1 MWSRAAL
8 LVSLLLAAGGR
19 AETAAYEFRLL
30 GTPVGR
36 VELQLEKG
44 KFTYR
49 SRQWF
54 NRGGRE
60 SLQGRSVTL
69 AASKAP
75 RPASLLLW
83 HRPGD
88 GCRKAKD
95 ELTGKVG
102 RLCAEA
108 QGTRGEFLG
117 QRWEATYAG
126 KPLRLETLRL
136 GDAEYVRLS
145 GDAAKAPAPPDLS
158 AEGFRVDGYEGR
170 PQVDPPVKLE
180 PFTPDRWSG
189 KQAKALAE
197 KVHAEGAGTSNA
209 CLEMARAFRAEANRD
224 RVRAEVVTGLLV
236 EGDRALPH
244 AWVRVVTE
252 SGPLELDPSSLEQ
265 VTPERYVT
273 LFRSADPAD
282 DAAGGKVFL
291 DLLAGRR
298 GVVRKQGQGR

>member
-1 MWSRAAL
+1 MSSRAAL
-8 LVSLLLAAGGR
+8 LVSLLFSAGVY
-19 AETAAYEFRLL
+19 AETAAFEFRLL

-60 SLQGRSVTL
+60 SLQGRAVTL
-69 AASKAP
+69 PATRAP
-75 RPASLLLW
+75 RPASLLFW
-83 HRPGD
+83 HKPGD
-88 GCRKAKD
+88 GCRKARD

-102 RLCAEA
+102 RLCAEL
-108 QGTRGEFLG
+108 QGTKGEFLG
-117 QRWEATYAG
+117 SPWEATYSG

-136 GDAEYVRLS
+136 GDAEYVRLA
-145 GDAAKAPAPPDLS
+145 DEEAKAPAPPDFS
-158 AEGFRVDGYEGR
+158 GEGFRVDGYEGR

-180 PFTPDRWSG
+180 PFNPDRWSR
-189 KQAKALAE
+189 KQAQGLAE
-197 KVHAEGAGTSNA
+197 KVHAGSAGTSNA
-209 CLEMARAFRAEANRD
+209 CLELARAFRAEANKD

-244 AWVRVVTE
+244 AWVRVITE
-252 SGPLELDPSSLEQ
+252 TGPLELDPSSMEP

-298 GVVRKQGQGR
+298 GVVRK

>member
-1 MWSRAAL
+1 MRLRAPL
-8 LVSLLLAAGGR
+8 LVWLLVASGVH

-60 SLQGRSVTL
+60 SLEGRVVTL
-69 AASKAP
+69 SATKTP
-75 RPASLLLW
+75 RPASLLFW
-83 HRPGD
+83 HKPGD

-102 RLCAEA
+102 RLCAEL
-108 QGTRGEFLG
+108 QGTKGEFLG
-117 QRWEATYAG
+117 KPWEATYSG
-126 KPLRLETLRL
+126 KPLRLESLKV
-136 GDAEYVRLS
+136 GDAEYVRLPE
-145 GDAAKAPAPPDLS
+145 DEVKAPAPPDFS
-158 AEGFRVDGYEGR
+158 GEGFRVDGYEGR
-170 PQVDPPVKLE
+170 PQVEPPMKLE
-180 PFTPDRWSG
+180 PFTPDRWNS
-189 KQAKALAE
+189 KKAQALAE
-197 KVHAEGAGTSNA
+197 KVHADGAGNSNA
-209 CLEMARAFRAEANRD
+209 CLELARAFRGEANRSA
-224 RVRAEVVTGLLV
+224 VRAEVVTGLLV

-244 AWVRVVTE
+244 AWVRVITE

-265 VTPERYVT
+265 VTPDRYVT

-298 GVVRKQGQGR
+298 GVVRK